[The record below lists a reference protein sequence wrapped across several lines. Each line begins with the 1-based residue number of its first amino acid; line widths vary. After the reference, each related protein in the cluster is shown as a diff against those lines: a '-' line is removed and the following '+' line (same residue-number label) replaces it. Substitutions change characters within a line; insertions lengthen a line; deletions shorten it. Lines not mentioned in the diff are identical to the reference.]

1 MERNF
6 PIADKIR
13 SILLSCASAALAV
26 AVTGCALPMND
37 DLGKQAYETWGKT
50 LPAGNEPVATYVFH
64 LKAVKDYEYQ
74 NYLLNLR
81 RATSWGELG
90 VDATKIVLDSL
101 VAVTG
106 TAAVKSALGAASAG
120 VTGANTSLKKNV
132 LFDQTLS
139 ALMTKMEA
147 ARLAKWNDILCKM
160 GRGSTPA
167 CIAVPDYTYAEAFD
181 DMQEYGHCGT
191 LDVAIRDVAAS
202 AANDQATAKAINSR
216 LSGGIRKIKPPSER
230 F

>member
-1 MERNF
+1 M
-6 PIADKIR
+6 ADKIR
-13 SILLSCASAALAV
+13 NILLSCASAALA
-26 AVTGCALPMND
+26 AVLTDCALPMND
-37 DLGKQAYETWGKT
+37 DLGKQAYQTWGKT
-50 LPAGNEPVATYVFH
+50 LPAGNEPVETYVFH

-74 NYLLNLR
+74 NYVLNLR

-106 TAAVKSALGAASAG
+106 TASVKSALGAASAG

-132 LFDQTLS
+132 LFDQTMS
-139 ALMTKMEA
+139 ALVTKMEA
-147 ARLAKWNDILCKM
+147 ARLTKWNDILCKI
-160 GRGSTPA
+160 GRGSSDT
-167 CIAVPDYTYAEAFD
+167 CKAVSNYGYAEAFD

-191 LDVAIRDVAAS
+191 LDAAIRAVDAS
-202 AANDQATAKAINSR
+202 AAKDQAKAKAINDQ
-216 LSGGIRKIKPPSER
+216 LSGGIQKIKPLSEG